1 MTKIQVKYALTR
13 PLDDQMMNAISRA
26 TSNYGILAVK
36 LAATLD
42 QVTVEYD
49 ASRLRREHVER
60 TLAQSGLPI
69 QPAV

>member
-1 MTKIQVKYALTR
+1 MTKIQVKYGLTQ

-26 TSNYGILAVK
+26 TSIYGILAVR
-36 LAATLD
+36 LGAAMD

-60 TLAQSGLPI
+60 ALAQSGLPI
-69 QPAV
+69 TPAA